1 MTAKLNFQELS
12 TLNFGTHRIYDTKTA
27 KMAANNVG
35 KCLMVW
41 PINNKKSQQQSKQ
54 F

>member
-1 MTAKLNFQELS
+1 MTANLNFQELS
-12 TLNFGTHRIYDTKTA
+12 TANFGIHKIYDTKTA

-35 KCLMVW
+35 KCLVVC
-41 PINNKKSQQQSKQ
+41 PNSKKIQQQSKQ